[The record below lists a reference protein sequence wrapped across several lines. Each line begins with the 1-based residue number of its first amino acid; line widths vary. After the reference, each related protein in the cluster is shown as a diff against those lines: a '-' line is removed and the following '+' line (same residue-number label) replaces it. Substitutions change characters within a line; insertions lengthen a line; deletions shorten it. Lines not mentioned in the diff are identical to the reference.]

1 MSTPA
6 ARFIISLGVKEQY
19 ARYRFKTAFVLFFL
33 ILILG
38 NIPGA
43 RENVG
48 QYASGGVLHAS
59 AYSVIAYLLF
69 SGYKGAGFER
79 TVAAVLIVAGMGALD
94 EYLQSFF
101 PYRGASAGDWL
112 VDVLSSI
119 GTSALLCACYPRIS
133 GIDADD
139 ADLRGGPSR

>member
-1 MSTPA
+1 MSTSA
-6 ARFIISLGVKEQY
+6 ASFIISLGFKEQY
-19 ARYRFKTAFVLFFL
+19 ARCRFKTAFVLFFL

-48 QYASGGVLHAS
+48 QYASGGVLHAF

-69 SGYKGAGFER
+69 SGYKGTGFER
-79 TVAAVLIVAGMGALD
+79 TAAAVLIVAGMGALD
-94 EYLQSFF
+94 EYVQSFF
-101 PYRGASAGDWL
+101 PYRGASVGDWL

-119 GTSALLCACYPRIS
+119 GTSALLYACYPRFG
-133 GIDADD
+133 GIDAGNT
-139 ADLRGGPSR
+139 DLRDGSSG